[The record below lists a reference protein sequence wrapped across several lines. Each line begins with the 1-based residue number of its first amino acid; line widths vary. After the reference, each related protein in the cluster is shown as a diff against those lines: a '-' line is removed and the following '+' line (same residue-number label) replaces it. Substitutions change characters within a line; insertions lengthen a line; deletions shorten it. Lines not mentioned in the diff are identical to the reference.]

1 MKNIKQIREDQISLS
16 ENVES
21 SSDVRKLSM
30 LVRAG
35 LFDPNKL
42 TMLKRALNKDNVKMT
57 RAERDALLELLDRL
71 LTTVMANQG
80 TFMKVKQSIQEELSP
95 EHDGEFSMAR
105 SDLKTSIS
113 SAQRI
118 LDKLNGEGKLEAWLQ
133 SKITLASDYLSS
145 AANYVDS
152 GEAELKEDY
161 EEYNIENLDEGSKID
176 VDINQIPALIIMK
189 RRAIRVFPDG
199 QKVAL
204 YWADRINKYISV
216 PFQSIGI
223 SEETLGEAKKTK
235 KSKDDI
241 AAYYRRRS
249 ATETDSASSSSQL
262 RKDLDRNKTLK
273 GALKTAYRDSSG
285 SFATRLGA
293 TLGGA
298 LYNRRQASGAKAR
311 VAKTRSS
318 AGVTALRK
326 RAEKSSTLNP
336 ARMSAVK
343 TLTKSHTAAAA
354 GVGHSESFYNKLA
367 MIREQREIDENALK
381 LIGAVGGAVMKSAAG
396 KAVLR
401 GGKKLGVSALR
412 GGKKLGVSALR
423 GGKRLLRKVK
433 SFGLG
438 ALAGGAGGDDENSN
452 DKPVGSQ
459 KIDLRVQRPDSVAFK
474 GTSVAKSDP
483 YKEKRTRDFEKSASQ
498 TQNESA
504 ELLKNLKVI
513 SEGSNET
520 VLNFIDGT
528 INVSPSVAAKIV
540 ETYNALN
547 VENKKVVQEMIN
559 RDKNSFMKFAN
570 FASSK

>member
-1 MKNIKQIREDQISLS
+1 MKNIKQIRENQISLS

-21 SSDVRKLSM
+21 SADVRKLSM

-95 EHDGEFSMAR
+95 EQDGEFSMAR

-161 EEYNIENLDEGSKID
+161 EEYDIENLDEGSKID
-176 VDINQIPALIIMK
+176 VDINQIPSLIIMK

-223 SEETLGEAKKTK
+223 SEDYDPKDK
-235 KSKDDI
+235 KSKESDRVS
-241 AAYYRRRS
+241 AYFKTQSDAKR
-249 ATETDSASSSSQL
+249 AKAKEML
-262 RKDLDRNKTLK
+262 GNKTLK
-273 GALKTAYRDSSG
+273 KSISKEIKNAPGSS
-285 SFATRLGA
+285 T
-293 TLGGA
+293 
-298 LYNRRQASGAKAR
+298 LYNVGYGIGAGIRKRVKLGMAKRRAMATVSKFDTAGLPIRESYQNKLIAIREQRQVNEALPLIPLAVGAAR
-311 VAKTRSS
+311 VAIPAIARSAAGRAAAGAAAKYGKKAVDLGKKLFTR
-318 AGVTALRK
+318 GKPKVPK
-326 RAEKSSTLNP
+326 
-336 ARMSAVK
+336 VK
-343 TLTKSHTAAAA
+343 PKVKPKGKGKLGAAAA
-354 GVGHSESFYNKLA
+354 GA
-367 MIREQREIDENALK
+367 
-381 LIGAVGGAVMKSAAG
+381 AAG
-396 KAVLR
+396 SAVS
-401 GGKKLGVSALR
+401 GG
-412 GGKKLGVSALR
+412 
-423 GGKRLLRKVK
+423 
-433 SFGLG
+433 
-438 ALAGGAGGDDENSN
+438 SN
-452 DKPVGSQ
+452 DGGGSSAP
-459 KIDLRVQRPDSVAFK
+459 INIRVQRPDSVAFK
-474 GTSVAKSDP
+474 GSRLSGTDP
-483 YKEKRTRDFEKSASQ
+483 YKAKRARDFEKSASQ
-498 TQNESA
+498 NEGNES
-504 ELLKNLKVI
+504 LKALKTI
-513 SEGSNET
+513 SEGSSDFA
-520 VLNFIDGT
+520 LNFIDGT
-528 INVSPSVAAKIV
+528 INVSPSVASKIV

-547 VENKKVVQEMIN
+547 VENKKLVQEMIN
-559 RDKNSFMKFAN
+559 SDKNSFMKFAN

>member
-1 MKNIKQIREDQISLS
+1 MKNIKQIRENQISLS

-21 SSDVRKLSM
+21 SADVRKLSM

-95 EHDGEFSMAR
+95 EQDGEFSMAR

-152 GEAELKEDY
+152 GEAGLKEEY
-161 EEYNIENLDEGSKID
+161 EEYDIENLDEGSKVD
-176 VDINQIPALIIMK
+176 VDINQIPSLIIMK

-235 KSKDDI
+235 KSKDDL
-241 AAYYRRRS
+241 ATYLNNRRS
-249 ATETDSASSSSQL
+249 ATKTDSASSSSQL
-262 RKDLDRNKTLK
+262 RKDLDRSKTFK
-273 GALKTAYRDSSG
+273 GALKTAARDASG
-285 SFATRLGA
+285 SFATKLGA
-293 TLGGA
+293 ILGGA
-298 LYNRRQASGAKAR
+298 AYKQAQLKGVKDR

-336 ARMSAVK
+336 ARMASVK
-343 TLTKSHTAAAA
+343 NLAKSHAAAAA
-354 GVGHSESFYNKLA
+354 GVGHSESFQNKLA
-367 MIREQREIDENALK
+367 MIREQREIDENIAVGAAR
-381 LIGAVGGAVMKSAAG
+381 LIGAVGGSIIK
-396 KAVLR
+396 
-401 GGKKLGVSALR
+401 GGKNLLKKIPKTPKTKVPNAKVPKKTPFRKTRLGRGLR
-412 GGKKLGVSALR
+412 A
-423 GGKRLLRKVK
+423 
-433 SFGLG
+433 GLG
-438 ALAGGAGGDDENSN
+438 IAGAALGAGGGEG
-452 DKPVGSQ
+452 GS
-459 KIDLRVQRPDSVAFK
+459 
-474 GTSVAKSDP
+474 GTSNSGTSQGAPRELGRTQGINPYVNAAERRMRQTFENYNMIKSIAEGTDT
-483 YKEKRTRDFEKSASQ
+483 KE
-498 TQNESA
+498 
-504 ELLKNLKVI
+504 
-513 SEGSNET
+513 
-520 VLNFIDGT
+520 LNFADGAVE
-528 INVSPSVAAKIV
+528 ISPSVATKIV

-547 VENKKVVQEMIN
+547 ADNKKLVQEMIN
-559 RDKNSFMKFAN
+559 SDKNSFMKFAN

>member
-1 MKNIKQIREDQISLS
+1 MKNIKQIRENQISLS

-21 SSDVRKLSM
+21 SADVRKLSM

-95 EHDGEFSMAR
+95 EQDGEFSMAR

-152 GEAELKEDY
+152 GEAGLKEEY
-161 EEYNIENLDEGSKID
+161 EEYDIENLDEGSKVD
-176 VDINQIPALIIMK
+176 VDINQIPSLIIMK

-235 KSKDDI
+235 KSKYDL
-241 AAYYRRRS
+241 ATYLNNRQLS
-249 ATETDSASSSSQL
+249 ATKTDSASSSSQL
-262 RKDLDRNKTLK
+262 RKDLDRSKTFK
-273 GALKTAYRDSSG
+273 GALKTAARDASG
-285 SFATRLGA
+285 SFATKLGA
-293 TLGGA
+293 ILGGA
-298 LYNRRQASGAKAR
+298 AYKQAQLKGVKDR

-336 ARMSAVK
+336 ARMASVK
-343 TLTKSHTAAAA
+343 NLAKSHAAAAA
-354 GVGHSESFYNKLA
+354 GVGHSESFQNKLA
-367 MIREQREIDENALK
+367 MIREQREIDENIAVGAAR
-381 LIGAVGGAVMKSAAG
+381 LIGAVGGSIIK
-396 KAVLR
+396 
-401 GGKKLGVSALR
+401 GGKNLLKKIPKTPKTKVPNAKVPKKTPFRKTRLGRGLR
-412 GGKKLGVSALR
+412 A
-423 GGKRLLRKVK
+423 
-433 SFGLG
+433 GLG
-438 ALAGGAGGDDENSN
+438 IAGAALGAGGGEG
-452 DKPVGSQ
+452 GS
-459 KIDLRVQRPDSVAFK
+459 
-474 GTSVAKSDP
+474 GTSNSGTSQGAPRELGRTQGINPYVNAAERRMRQTFENYNMIKSIAEGTDT
-483 YKEKRTRDFEKSASQ
+483 KE
-498 TQNESA
+498 
-504 ELLKNLKVI
+504 
-513 SEGSNET
+513 
-520 VLNFIDGT
+520 LNFADGAVE
-528 INVSPSVAAKIV
+528 ISPSVATKIV

-547 VENKKVVQEMIN
+547 ADNKKLVQEMIN
-559 RDKNSFMKFAN
+559 SDKNSFMKFAN